1 MARSIA
7 VIGSVARG
15 EATSSSDIDFL
26 VEFEPSSSQLDLIR
40 LEAALSQLL
49 GVDVD
54 VISRG
59 ALLDRDEGIR
69 REATDV
75 LEVSPCHDRLTRSSA
90 KPRSSQHGLR
100 STIRTPT
107 TY

>member
-1 MARSIA
+1 MTTESVALDDLVQQHRGEILELVKQHAARSIA

-26 VEFEPSSSQLDLIR
+26 VEFEASSSLLDLIR
-40 LEAALSQLL
+40 LEASLSQLL

-59 ALLDRDEGIR
+59 ALLDRDEDIR
-69 REATDV
+69 REAIA
-75 LEVSPCHDRLTRSSA
+75 L
-90 KPRSSQHGLR
+90 
-100 STIRTPT
+100 
-107 TY
+107 